1 MLKRVTLLL
10 AAALVVGGASGMKS
24 QSQPQI
30 YQPARILSTV
40 QPAYPPNTVSSG
52 TVVLVVTVAAN
63 GEISGVK
70 VIEPAAGFT
79 DEAIATIKKW
89 QFEPATLG
97 GKPVASEIPVAF
109 SFSQPSVW
117 WNGKGK

>member
-10 AAALVVGGASGMKS
+10 AAALMVVGASGLQS

-30 YQPARILSTV
+30 YQPAKILSTV

-52 TVVLVVTVAAN
+52 TVVLEVTVAAN

-70 VIEPAAGFT
+70 VVAPSAGFT
-79 DEAIATIKKW
+79 DDAIATVRKW
-89 QFEPATLG
+89 QFTAATLD

-109 SFSQPSVW
+109 SFSQPTVW
-117 WNGKGK
+117 WNGKSK